1 MLDQLKDRLNIETGV
16 LLAAI
21 IIAVGGA
28 YLYQLNTGVQNDV
41 QLLQDDQTIVI
52 DDLAA
57 MSFEATSM
65 GQQLAE
71 REAELEQVR
80 ADAEVQGD
88 AVQELP
94 LLSPRDSAW
103 GLSSTLIAFAAEREL
118 DLTNFDTSETTVLVG
133 SLELPAVS
141 YSIVATGEQ
150 APLLDLLRIVAGV
163 ESIKIS
169 ALDLERHVEDVE
181 DGQAPAI
188 PGPVLWVMS
197 LDLDVIYD
205 AEG

>member
-1 MLDQLKDRLNIETGV
+1 MLDQLKDKLNIETGV

-41 QLLQDDQTIVI
+41 QLLQDDQTIAI

-80 ADAEVQGD
+80 ADAEIQGD

-181 DGQAPAI
+181 DDQAPAI

>member
-88 AVQELP
+88 AVRELP